1 MNGTK
6 LTDGNLLVHTID
18 GTEDTEKILSL
29 CQEMECGKYV
39 KVNSRDYNF
48 CELPEFIATVN
59 NTCKIDLE
67 HIYNHYEKTIQT
79 IWRIGVEQS
88 GKDIENLIKKN
99 VLQTKQNN

>member
-1 MNGTK
+1 MNGAK
-6 LTDGNLLVHTID
+6 LTNDNLLVHTID

-48 CELPEFIATVN
+48 CELPEFLATVN
-59 NTCKIDLE
+59 NMCQIKLAD
-67 HIYNHYEKTIQT
+67 IYNHYEKVIQY

-88 GKDIENLIKKN
+88 GGKVEDFVK
-99 VLQTKQNN
+99 TKILKSK